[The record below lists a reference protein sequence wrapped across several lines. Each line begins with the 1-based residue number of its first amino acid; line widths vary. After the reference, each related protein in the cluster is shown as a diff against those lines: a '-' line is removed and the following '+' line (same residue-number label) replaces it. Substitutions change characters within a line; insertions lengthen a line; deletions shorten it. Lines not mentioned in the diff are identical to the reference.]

1 MASRNRADDL
11 RRRTEEPMSKIICD
25 VCGSAYADTA
35 EQCPICSTA
44 KRDTNAVKPE
54 AQGDSGYNYVK
65 GGRFSH
71 ANVRK
76 HNSGKTLTRMS
87 AEKPE
92 EPKSNMP
99 PLPVSPEPV
108 KQEKPKPIREEKPKP
123 VREEKPKTQKEPKPA
138 KPKKDMQPTREEVFA
153 SEDPQDKAGRITNI
167 ILAVIVLILLA
178 LVVFAG
184 IYIVRNYET
193 LFPNLNTPTEPQGT
207 HQTVGGVEIPCS
219 GIKLPDVTVVESSG
233 DPVDLG
239 IVIEPANT
247 TDDVKYQTSDP
258 SIATVNFKGQITVHN
273 SGSVIITIT
282 CGEVTAELNLECVF
296 VIPTD
301 PSDPSAPTQPDVP
314 PVLEGKLMFV
324 DARGKE
330 TNDVTFTK
338 YGEEYQLYKGE
349 IDAAY
354 VTFTSSDPE
363 VVTVDQNGKIKVV
376 GKGNAVITAQYGD
389 QKIECAVHCTKV
401 EIPVSTGYEISFV
414 DKKNKEESEIDYTR
428 GDVTIYVGD
437 GIMVQL
443 YNRET
448 GAPVSGLTWYQSMP
462 EDNYIE
468 LQDKGTGV
476 RVIGN
481 EVTVGVP
488 GVAYVRVMC
497 DYEGTTYT
505 CIIRVRAKPEPTT

>member
-1 MASRNRADDL
+1 
-11 RRRTEEPMSKIICD
+11 MSKIICD

-35 EQCPICSTA
+35 DQCPICGTA
-44 KRDTNAVKPE
+44 KRDTNAAKPA
-54 AQGDSGYNYVK
+54 AQGESGYNYVK

-76 HNSGKTLTRMS
+76 HNSGKSLTRMS

-99 PLPVSPEPV
+99 PLPVKTESV
-108 KQEKPKPIREEKPKP
+108 KQEKPKP
-123 VREEKPKTQKEPKPA
+123 VREEKTKPQKEPKPA
-138 KPKKDMQPTREEVFA
+138 KPKKEMKPTGEEIFEP
-153 SEDPQDKAGRITNI
+153 EDTQDKAGRITNI
-167 ILAVIVLILLA
+167 ILVVIVLILLA

-207 HQTVGGVEIPCS
+207 HQTVGGVQIPCS
-219 GIKLPDVTVVESSG
+219 GIKLPDISVVESSG

-247 TDDVKYQTSDP
+247 TDNVEYKTSDP
-258 SIATVNFKGQITVHN
+258 SVATVNFKGQITVHN
-273 SGSVIITIT
+273 SGSVVITIT
-282 CGEVTAELNLECVF
+282 CGEQTAELALECVF

-301 PSDPSAPTQPDVP
+301 PSDPSDPTQPEVP
-314 PVLEGKLMFV
+314 PVLEGKLLFV

-354 VTFTSSDPE
+354 VTFTSSDPT
-363 VVTVDQNGKIKVV
+363 VVTVDATGKIKIV

-389 QKIECAVHCTKV
+389 QKIQCDVHCSKV
-401 EIPVSTGYEISFV
+401 EVPVSTGYEISFV
-414 DKKNKEESEIDYTR
+414 DKKNKEESEIDYTK
-428 GDVTIYVGD
+428 GDVTIFVG
-437 GIMVQL
+437 GSIMVQL
-443 YNRET
+443 YDRET
-448 GAPVSGLTWYQSMP
+448 GAPVSGLVWYQSMP
-462 EDNYIE
+462 NDPYISLED
-468 LQDKGTGV
+468 KVTGV
-476 RVIGN
+476 RVTGN

-505 CIIRVRAKPEPTT
+505 CIIRVREKPATTE

>member
-1 MASRNRADDL
+1 
-11 RRRTEEPMSKIICD
+11 MSKIICD

-35 EQCPICSTA
+35 DQCPICGTA
-44 KRDTNAVKPE
+44 KRDTNATKPE
-54 AQGDSGYNYVK
+54 AQSESGYNYLK

-76 HNSGKTLTRMS
+76 HNSRRELTRMN
-87 AEKPE
+87 AEKQE
-92 EPKSNMP
+92 QPKSNMP
-99 PLPVSPEPV
+99 PLPVNPEPV
-108 KQEKPKPIREEKPKP
+108 KQEKPKP
-123 VREEKPKTQKEPKPA
+123 QKAAKPA
-138 KPKKDMQPTREEVFA
+138 KPKDDMKPTREEIFEPQDA
-153 SEDPQDKAGRITNI
+153 QDKAGRITNI
-167 ILAVIVLILLA
+167 ILVVIVLILLA

-207 HQTVGGVEIPCS
+207 QQTIGGVQIPCS
-219 GIKLPDVTVVESSG
+219 GIKLPDIAVLESSG

-239 IVIEPANT
+239 VVIEPANT
-247 TDDVKYQTSDP
+247 TDDVEYKSSDP

-273 SGSVIITIT
+273 SGSVVITIT
-282 CGEVTAELNLECVF
+282 CGEQTAELALECVF

-301 PSDPSAPTQPDVP
+301 PSDPSAPSQPVTP
-314 PVLEGKLMFV
+314 PVLEGKLLFV

-330 TNDVTFTK
+330 THDVTFNK

-349 IDAAY
+349 IDASY
-354 VTFTSSDPE
+354 VTFTSSDPT
-363 VVTVDQNGKIKVV
+363 VVTVDATGKIKIV

-389 QKIECAVHCTKV
+389 QKIQCDVHCTKV

-414 DKKNKEESEIDYTR
+414 SKKNPDGTKKEEHEIDYTK
-428 GDVTIYVGD
+428 GDVTIYQG
-437 GIMVQL
+437 GSIMVQL
-443 YNRET
+443 YDRET
-448 GAPVSGLTWYQSMP
+448 GAPVSGLVWYQSMP
-462 EDNYIE
+462 NDPYISLED
-468 LQDKGTGV
+468 KVTGV
-476 RVIGN
+476 RVTGN

-505 CIIRVRAKPEPTT
+505 CIIRVREKPETTE